1 MISLSISKK
10 SNGML
15 DRLANYLCPIDIDF
29 RDKYRRLFAGLAV
42 IITIPIV
49 YLFSFMHFKGADPLL
64 GLFLFF
70 IAVGLTV
77 CFVTIRKIKN
87 ITNIYRISLM
97 VIGLLLLFLLKD
109 SGTHDYKALWL
120 YIYPLEAY
128 FLLGRKEGTI
138 YTLVFFLLSIFVLL
152 FQDYFQVTT
161 QHSLDFKV
169 RFFISLFLVWMLSF
183 SFEEVRHR
191 FQNQMIEQQLN
202 LEDEKDK
209 LAMAK
214 KAADSANRAKSE
226 FLANM
231 SHELRTPLNHII
243 GFTELVVDKSFGD
256 LNEVQEEYL
265 NDVLHSSKH
274 LLSLINDILDLSRV
288 EARKL
293 ELEPSDV
300 GLRTLLENS
309 LTMIKEKALKH
320 GIKLVINMDGI
331 PETITADEHRLK
343 QIMYNLLS
351 NAVKFTPDGGEIRLS
366 AELVQGSRLKA
377 QGKAN
382 NLQISASDFELHRDW
397 VQISVKD
404 TGIGIKPEDLER
416 IFNPFEQVDTS
427 TSRKYQ
433 GTGLG
438 LSLTKQL
445 VVLHSGTIW
454 AESDGEG
461 KGAIFSY
468 IVPI

>member
-1 MISLSISKK
+1 MSSLSISKK

-70 IAVGLTV
+70 IAVVLTV

-97 VIGLLLLFLLKD
+97 VIGLFFLFLLKD
-109 SGTHDYKALWL
+109 SGAHDYRALWL
-120 YIYPLEAY
+120 YIYPLEVY
-128 FLLGRKEGTI
+128 FLLGRNEGTI

-152 FQDYFQVTT
+152 FQDYFEVTT

-202 LEDEKDK
+202 LEDEKGK

-243 GFTELVVDKSFGD
+243 GFTELVVDKNFGE

-265 NDVLHSSKH
+265 NDTLKSSKH
-274 LLSLINDILDLSRV
+274 LLSLINDILDLTKV

-300 GLRTLLENS
+300 DLRTLLENS
-309 LTMIKEKALKH
+309 LTMIQEKALKH
-320 GIKLVINMDGI
+320 GIKLLIDMDGI
-331 PETITADEHRLK
+331 PETIRADERELN

-351 NAVKFTPDGGEIRLS
+351 NAVKFTPE
-366 AELVQGSRLKA
+366 
-377 QGKAN
+377 
-382 NLQISASDFELHRDW
+382 
-397 VQISVKD
+397 
-404 TGIGIKPEDLER
+404 
-416 IFNPFEQVDTS
+416 
-427 TSRKYQ
+427 
-433 GTGLG
+433 
-438 LSLTKQL
+438 
-445 VVLHSGTIW
+445 
-454 AESDGEG
+454 GEG
-461 KGAIFSY
+461 KGSRFNFVIP
-468 IVPI
+468 V